1 MYSRMPSAPYS
12 SIFFHPYCHTRTLIP
27 CLSPLLPQVE
37 RVLATSYN
45 WQFDAFRLAE
55 ATGDRALS
63 TLGFFLFNEAD
74 LIKQFAL
81 RPVQLVR

>member
-1 MYSRMPSAPYS
+1 MPSAPYS
-12 SIFFHPYCHTRTLIP
+12 SIFFHSYCHTRTLTP
-27 CLSPLLPQVE
+27 CLSPLMPQVE